1 MCSEGLRRAGCRF
14 LNAER
19 KFKIERRHTC
29 VAFGTVIYGSVYF
42 RLARKYVEVAA
53 RARIKTHGH
62 GIHKRK
68 QFIDN
73 ILSDFQLDIGI
84 FHAYQGD
91 ERLDDVCGFR
101 RKRAGSISAGS
112 CVSGGVSVRK
122 RLGCRVAVR
131 IGTAF
136 GDSVKNRGKVDI
148 KAAHERAEVT
158 GKFLYNFG
166 SFHLDGAHAYV
177 GKVKPQIAVAHIYA
191 YQRGSLVDSHI
202 IQLEA
207 DHVQLYVILRH
218 GSVER
223 EHEVDADGFAVLLG
237 NEFKRGIAQ
246 VDYAADHLLGNA
258 QQVEALLRRGVRGQA
273 ECDSRSKY
281 FVKYA
286 RDQSGGIRILFR
298 CLYLAVLFGNV
309 LGNAY
314 FTIIAG
320 HGAAYAD
327 TRVEGNDNFLAAE
340 STGRGYPQRFISAFG
355 LFSRLFSRLFSQTYG
370 HLKVHG
376 RNVRGNVRHQRK
388 QTEYGLRS
396 DDELQLGAV
405 YRQIV
410 VISQT
415 GGRQRRLRRAA
426 FGGEHYGA
434 AFFACGKFQAVIS
447 VAGGILGIYC
457 DIVACLRN
465 RGVAAAYG
473 MRIRFGVIAM
483 LYAVNGLFNAFRT
496 VDGFKSHTVADIFK
510 RYIEV
515 NAVRISGHTAAVGQI
530 EHSVAAVE
538 QVGNGAFEL
547 YEVAFHKLA
556 HIEIGNLIYGERDS
570 EYGDC
575 AQVDNQRIFAYG
587 YGYCRA
593 LLNYKAVSV
602 DNRSVG
608 LSAEGY
614 AVGEG
619 YLHHKAAVIDV
630 FFVQSRINAQVRLYN
645 GLAFRSDGPGKFVT
659 EVFGNVVGQERS
671 DYLGYVVGAL
681 FEVDIQFRL
690 NGKSVGENGSNA
702 FDEVSSVHQRKFLV
716 IADFSRNRGR
726 AFRSLQGYGA
736 FDVVTLA
743 VVDGSVFVNADSQ
756 IRAAVEYVEVGYA
769 CVDKRNRSA
778 AGKRGDEFRND
789 VARSVQINEVT
800 LYRKR
805 GQQRGD
811 RVHNAA
817 GSRGRRRTACDQ
829 FSRRVVRFHS
839 HGVVAVCSA
848 PHDIG
853 VSLAVCGNGGLP
865 ERSRSVGK
873 SDDVVVR
880 AVHGLPGGG
889 EGCFIQ
895 RNFNGR
901 NTHFALYGYYIRVG
915 VRTVHAD
922 GERSGLVGKI
932 YSAYGIGEGGG
943 VVNRSRKVGYDR
955 PVCVCQLIS
964 FSRAER
970 ICRLPGER
978 HGIYRLIVRSCL
990 RRLVFIRL
998 GGSVEQ
1004 YLFGG
1009 CALSACRIEFGVYLY
1024 EVGFGRRNLRGVYA
1038 GSFVEG
1044 EAGSVRRARIEQQS
1058 AVRVTAAVYLIIYA
1072 ACRAVLVPYEH
1083 YAVFNRVR
1091 PEIQVAGEVHESAE
1105 QTAEREVFR
1114 QRFKQIHKHSV
1125 KSGIGD
1131 DVSTQSEV
1139 TEIDVKV
1146 VLLVKQY
1153 LRNGFDAEGDSE
1165 FDYLLAFS
1173 LPQLYCK
1180 PERRCVGSYAQVDGF
1195 EHILYAHVHA
1205 GNKSDY
1211 FAHEVGYAGRRVGQS
1226 DGKFKRAVEQL
1237 VEQPVKQRVVRAFPT
1252 VGKRIFNRVLY
1263 LGLYVAAYMPVV
1275 CKVDVKG
1282 CVETGTAALF
1292 GSEQVAA
1299 HARGKSAVS
1308 NFDFYNRLALQ
1319 ELASVEVDI
1328 QSEGRKQ
1335 VEHAGQSRRRLQQ
1348 AVIYGYIDKIIIIYA
1363 RRGAYHFSAAG
1374 E

>member
-1 MCSEGLRRAGCRF
+1 M
-14 LNAER
+14 
-19 KFKIERRHTC
+19 
-29 VAFGTVIYGSVYF
+29 
-42 RLARKYVEVAA
+42 
-53 RARIKTHGH
+53 
-62 GIHKRK
+62 
-68 QFIDN
+68 
-73 ILSDFQLDIGI
+73 
-84 FHAYQGD
+84 
-91 ERLDDVCGFR
+91 
-101 RKRAGSISAGS
+101 
-112 CVSGGVSVRK
+112 
-122 RLGCRVAVR
+122 
-131 IGTAF
+131 
-136 GDSVKNRGKVDI
+136 
-148 KAAHERAEVT
+148 
-158 GKFLYNFG
+158 
-166 SFHLDGAHAYV
+166 
-177 GKVKPQIAVAHIYA
+177 
-191 YQRGSLVDSHI
+191 
-202 IQLEA
+202 
-207 DHVQLYVILRH
+207 
-218 GSVER
+218 
-223 EHEVDADGFAVLLG
+223 
-237 NEFKRGIAQ
+237 
-246 VDYAADHLLGNA
+246 
-258 QQVEALLRRGVRGQA
+258 
-273 ECDSRSKY
+273 
-281 FVKYA
+281 
-286 RDQSGGIRILFR
+286 
-298 CLYLAVLFGNV
+298 
-309 LGNAY
+309 
-314 FTIIAG
+314 
-320 HGAAYAD
+320 
-327 TRVEGNDNFLAAE
+327 
-340 STGRGYPQRFISAFG
+340 
-355 LFSRLFSRLFSQTYG
+355 
-370 HLKVHG
+370 
-376 RNVRGNVRHQRK
+376 
-388 QTEYGLRS
+388 
-396 DDELQLGAV
+396 
-405 YRQIV
+405 
-410 VISQT
+410 
-415 GGRQRRLRRAA
+415 
-426 FGGEHYGA
+426 
-434 AFFACGKFQAVIS
+434 
-447 VAGGILGIYC
+447 
-457 DIVACLRN
+457 
-465 RGVAAAYG
+465 
-473 MRIRFGVIAM
+473 
-483 LYAVNGLFNAFRT
+483 
-496 VDGFKSHTVADIFK
+496 
-510 RYIEV
+510 
-515 NAVRISGHTAAVGQI
+515 
-530 EHSVAAVE
+530 
-538 QVGNGAFEL
+538 
-547 YEVAFHKLA
+547 
-556 HIEIGNLIYGERDS
+556 
-570 EYGDC
+570 
-575 AQVDNQRIFAYG
+575 
-587 YGYCRA
+587 
-593 LLNYKAVSV
+593 
-602 DNRSVG
+602 
-608 LSAEGY
+608 
-614 AVGEG
+614 
-619 YLHHKAAVIDV
+619 
-630 FFVQSRINAQVRLYN
+630 
-645 GLAFRSDGPGKFVT
+645 
-659 EVFGNVVGQERS
+659 
-671 DYLGYVVGAL
+671 
-681 FEVDIQFRL
+681 
-690 NGKSVGENGSNA
+690 
-702 FDEVSSVHQRKFLV
+702 
-716 IADFSRNRGR
+716 
-726 AFRSLQGYGA
+726 
-736 FDVVTLA
+736 
-743 VVDGSVFVNADSQ
+743 
-756 IRAAVEYVEVGYA
+756 
-769 CVDKRNRSA
+769 
-778 AGKRGDEFRND
+778 
-789 VARSVQINEVT
+789 
-800 LYRKR
+800 
-805 GQQRGD
+805 
-811 RVHNAA
+811 
-817 GSRGRRRTACDQ
+817 
-829 FSRRVVRFHS
+829 HS

-889 EGCFIQ
+889 EGRFIQ

-955 PVCVCQLIS
+955 SFCVCQLIS

-978 HGIYRLIVRSCL
+978 HGIYRLIVRSCR

-1009 CALSACRIEFGVYLY
+1009 CALPACRIEFGVYLY
-1024 EVGFGRRNLRGVYA
+1024 EVGFGCRNLRGVYA

-1091 PEIQVAGEVHESAE
+1091 PEIQVTGEVHESAE

-1114 QRFKQIHKHSV
+1114 QRCKQIHKHSV

-1139 TEIDVKV
+1139 IEIDVKG

-1153 LRNGFDAEGDSE
+1153 LRNGFAAEGDSE

-1226 DGKFKRAVEQL
+1226 DGKFERAVEQL
-1237 VEQPVKQRVVRAFPT
+1237 VEQPVKQRVVSVFPTT
-1252 VGKRIFNRVLY
+1252 VGKRSFDRVLY

>member
-1 MCSEGLRRAGCRF
+1 M
-14 LNAER
+14 
-19 KFKIERRHTC
+19 
-29 VAFGTVIYGSVYF
+29 
-42 RLARKYVEVAA
+42 
-53 RARIKTHGH
+53 RAR
-62 GIHKRK
+62 
-68 QFIDN
+68 
-73 ILSDFQLDIGI
+73 
-84 FHAYQGD
+84 
-91 ERLDDVCGFR
+91 
-101 RKRAGSISAGS
+101 
-112 CVSGGVSVRK
+112 
-122 RLGCRVAVR
+122 
-131 IGTAF
+131 
-136 GDSVKNRGKVDI
+136 
-148 KAAHERAEVT
+148 
-158 GKFLYNFG
+158 
-166 SFHLDGAHAYV
+166 
-177 GKVKPQIAVAHIYA
+177 
-191 YQRGSLVDSHI
+191 
-202 IQLEA
+202 
-207 DHVQLYVILRH
+207 
-218 GSVER
+218 
-223 EHEVDADGFAVLLG
+223 FAVV
-237 NEFKRGIAQ
+237 F
-246 VDYAADHLLGNA
+246 
-258 QQVEALLRRGVRGQA
+258 
-273 ECDSRSKY
+273 
-281 FVKYA
+281 
-286 RDQSGGIRILFR
+286 
-298 CLYLAVLFGNV
+298 
-309 LGNAY
+309 
-314 FTIIAG
+314 
-320 HGAAYAD
+320 
-327 TRVEGNDNFLAAE
+327 
-340 STGRGYPQRFISAFG
+340 
-355 LFSRLFSRLFSQTYG
+355 
-370 HLKVHG
+370 
-376 RNVRGNVRHQRK
+376 
-388 QTEYGLRS
+388 
-396 DDELQLGAV
+396 
-405 YRQIV
+405 
-410 VISQT
+410 
-415 GGRQRRLRRAA
+415 
-426 FGGEHYGA
+426 
-434 AFFACGKFQAVIS
+434 
-447 VAGGILGIYC
+447 
-457 DIVACLRN
+457 
-465 RGVAAAYG
+465 
-473 MRIRFGVIAM
+473 M
-483 LYAVNGLFNAFRT
+483 LYAVNGLFTACRT
-496 VDGFKSHTVADIFK
+496 VDDFERLCIRIFK
-510 RYIEV
+510 HYLEV
-515 NAVRISGHTAAVGQI
+515 NAVRIRGHSAAVGQI

-556 HIEIGNLIYGERDS
+556 HIEFANLIYGERDS

-575 AQVDNQRIFAYG
+575 AQVDDQRIFAYS

-593 LLNYKAVSV
+593 LLDYKAVSV
-602 DNRSVG
+602 DNFAVAR
-608 LSAEGY
+608 SAEGY
-614 AVGEG
+614 AFGEG
-619 YLHHKAAVIDV
+619 YLHHEAAVIDV
-630 FFVQSRINAQVRLYN
+630 CFIKRRINAQVRLYN
-645 GLAFRSDGPGKFVT
+645 GLAFRSDGPGKLVA

-702 FDEVSSVHQRKFLV
+702 FDEVSSVHQRKILV
-716 IADFSRNRGR
+716 IAVNLGR
-726 AFRSLQGYGA
+726 AFRSLQSYGA

-756 IRAAVEYVEVGYA
+756 VRTTVEYVEIGYA

-873 SDDVVVR
+873 SDDVVGR

-889 EGCFIQ
+889 EGRFIQ

-955 PVCVCQLIS
+955 SVCVCQLIS

-978 HGIYRLIVRSCL
+978 HGIYRLIVRSCR

-1009 CALSACRIEFGVYLY
+1009 CALPACRIEFGVYLY
-1024 EVGFGRRNLRGVYA
+1024 EVGFGCRNLRGVYA

-1083 YAVFNRVR
+1083 YAVFYRVR
-1091 PEIQVAGEVHESAE
+1091 PEIQVTGEVHESAE

-1114 QRFKQIHKHSV
+1114 QRCKQIHKHSV

-1139 TEIDVKV
+1139 IEIDVKG

-1153 LRNGFDAEGDSE
+1153 LRNGFAAEGDSE

-1180 PERRCVGSYAQVDGF
+1180 PERRFVGSYAQVDGF

-1226 DGKFKRAVEQL
+1226 DGKFERAVEQL
-1237 VEQPVKQRVVRAFPT
+1237 VEQPVKQRVVSVFPTT
-1252 VGKRIFNRVLY
+1252 VGKRSFDRVLY